1 MTKDDLA
8 KLSERLCQY
17 TGRKY
22 CILSGRA
29 ATLIHAYLVSKHPA
43 KGKDGTKKRKVIV
56 PSVVC
61 PALPN
66 AVLYSGYDPIFC
78 DISKDDFNMDL
89 GSVKNVLASEKDVD
103 GIIPVHLYGY
113 PAQMDAILKLA
124 KEHGLFVLEDAAQAQ
139 GALYNN
145 KLVGS
150 FGDASVISFGHTKV
164 LDVGCGG
171 ALLLDDKALAA
182 KVQKQISKVTAS
194 EKDFASQYEIY
205 RKTYYSI
212 KALSEIDPKL
222 EQLYVQMPHIFK
234 DLYFFKTS
242 NEQARLIDAMMDKLD
257 DILKAHRAAAKLY
270 RKYLVHKD
278 IVHPA
283 YSDKNLSAYWR
294 YSFIIKRDDVKTVT
308 EALRTHKVD
317 VSNWYPPLHRWY
329 HSGLSQPEGLFKG
342 ARYVGAHVMNL
353 WTWPSIDEKKVAS
366 DSEHLL
372 NILDGKDDKVK

>member
-1 MTKDDLA
+1 V
-8 KLSERLCQY
+8 
-17 TGRKY
+17 
-22 CILSGRA
+22 
-29 ATLIHAYLVSKHPA
+29 ATLIHAYLKCKHPA
-43 KGKDGTKKRKVIV
+43 KGKDGGKKRKVLV

-78 DISKDDFNMDL
+78 DISKDDFNIDL
-89 GSVKNVLASEKDVD
+89 GSVKKVLASEKDVD

-113 PAQMDAILKLA
+113 PAQMDAIIRLA
-124 KEHGLFVLEDAAQAQ
+124 KEHGLFVLEDSAQAQ
-139 GALYNN
+139 GALYHN

-150 FGDASVISFGHTKV
+150 FGDASFFSFGHTKV
-164 LDVGCGG
+164 LDVGGGG
-171 ALLLDDKALAA
+171 AMLLDDKAMAT
-182 KVQKQISKVTAS
+182 KVQKEVQKVTTS
-194 EKDFASQYEIY
+194 EKDFAAQYEVY

-234 DLYFFKTS
+234 DLYFFRTS

-257 DILKAHRAAAKLY
+257 DIVKARRESARLY

-278 IVHPA
+278 IVHPR
-283 YSDKNLSAYWR
+283 YSGQNMSAYWR
-294 YSFIIKRDDVKTVT
+294 YSFLLRRDDVRAVT
-308 EALRTHKVD
+308 EALRAHKVD

-329 HSGLSQPEGLFKG
+329 HSGMAQPEGLFKG
-342 ARYVGAHVMNL
+342 ARYVGTHVMNL
-353 WTWPSIDEKKVAS
+353 WAWPSIDEDKVAR

-372 NILDGKDDKVK
+372 NILEGKDVIAN